1 MDSKYDDD
9 DEDDHGYDSKRQES
23 KDQDH
28 HQQQQQQQVELDS
41 HGRERVKRDRIS
53 DDELL
58 TRVQKY
64 FFEDETFTKTFENF
78 VKDESRVMDLGAEEY
93 KLEYTEVYERFKAL
107 FERTLE
113 SFISAQGCTIMDF
126 YNAMSDKQENDPDG
140 SIALFGQILVSVTDF
155 HIFMTMMRESARA
168 QSHK

>member
-9 DEDDHGYDSKRQES
+9 DDYES
-23 KDQDH
+23 K
-28 HQQQQQQQVELDS
+28 QQEGKYQEQKELDS
-41 HGRERVKRDRIS
+41 HGNEKSRRDRIS
-53 DDELL
+53 DDDLL
-58 TRVQKY
+58 ERVQRY
-64 FFEDETFTKTFENF
+64 FFEDDAFTKTFENF
-78 VKDESRVMDLGAEEY
+78 VKEESRIIDITSDEY

-113 SFISAQGCTIMDF
+113 RYITQQGCTILDF
-126 YNAMSDKQENDPDG
+126 YNAMSAKQESDPDG
-140 SIALFGQILVSVTDF
+140 SFAIFGQILVSVTDF